1 MDVVEAVRTRKSIR
15 GFKNDP
21 VPKEIL
27 AEILEISTRAPSS
40 DNSQPWEIFVL
51 TWESLDNIGK
61 ENLEA
66 FEEAMNAPREGSST
80 GGYQPVYRE
89 RQIKLAVQLYQL
101 MDIAREDREK
111 RLDWMKRGY
120 RFFDAP
126 VGIILAA
133 DESLDNETAASD
145 NGGLAQTICLVALKY
160 GLGTCIIQQGISYP
174 AVIRRNAGIPES
186 KRLCL
191 AIALGYPDWEFP
203 ANKIESDRE
212 PLEVNTSW
220 KGFD

>member
-1 MDVVEAVRTRKSIR
+1 MDVFEAVRTRKSIR

-51 TWESLDNIGK
+51 TGESLDCIRK

-66 FEEAMNAPREGSST
+66 FEEEMNSPREGSST
-80 GGYQPVYRE
+80 GYQPVYRK
-89 RQIKLAVQLYQL
+89 RQIKLAVSLYQL
-101 MDIAREDREK
+101 MDIGREDREK
-111 RLDWMKRGY
+111 RLDWMKRGF

-145 NGGLAQTICLVALKY
+145 NGGLAQTICLVALKN
-160 GLGTCIIQQGISYP
+160 GLGTCIIQQGITYP

-212 PLEVNTSW
+212 PLDVNTTW

>member
-51 TWESLDNIGK
+51 TGESLDNIRK

-66 FEEAMNAPREGSST
+66 FEEEMNSPREGSST
-80 GGYQPVYRE
+80 GYQPVYRK

-111 RLDWMKRGY
+111 RLDWMKRGF

-126 VGIILAA
+126 VGIILTA

-145 NGGLAQTICLVALKY
+145 NGGLAQTICLVALKN

-191 AIALGYPDWEFP
+191 AIALGYPDWDFP

-212 PLEVNTSW
+212 PLEVNTTW
-220 KGFD
+220 KGFE

>member
-1 MDVVEAVRTRKSIR
+1 MDVFEAVRTRKSIR

-51 TWESLDNIGK
+51 TGESLDCIRK

-66 FEEAMNAPREGSST
+66 FEEEMNSPREGSST
-80 GGYQPVYRE
+80 GYQPVYRK

-111 RLDWMKRGY
+111 RLDWMKRGF

-126 VGIILAA
+126 VGIILTA

-145 NGGLAQTICLVALKY
+145 NGGLAQTICLVALKN

-203 ANKIESDRE
+203 ANRIESDRE
-212 PLEVNTSW
+212 PLDVNTTW

>member
-1 MDVVEAVRTRKSIR
+1 MDVFEAVRTRKSIR

-51 TWESLDNIGK
+51 TGESLDSIRK

-66 FEEAMNAPREGSST
+66 FEEEMNSPREGSST
-80 GGYQPVYRE
+80 GYQPVYRK

-111 RLDWMKRGY
+111 RLDWMKRGF

-126 VGIILAA
+126 VGIILTA

-145 NGGLAQTICLVALKY
+145 NGGLAQTICLVALKN

-203 ANKIESDRE
+203 ANRIESDRE
-212 PLEVNTSW
+212 PLDVNTTW

>member
-1 MDVVEAVRTRKSIR
+1 MDVFEAVRTRKSIR

-51 TWESLDNIGK
+51 TGESLDSIRK

-66 FEEAMNAPREGSST
+66 FEEEMNSPREGSST
-80 GGYQPVYRE
+80 GYQPVYRK

-145 NGGLAQTICLVALKY
+145 NGGLAQTICLVALKN
-160 GLGTCIIQQGISYP
+160 GLGTCIIQQGITYP

-203 ANKIESDRE
+203 ANRIESDRE
-212 PLEVNTSW
+212 PLDVNTTW

>member
-1 MDVVEAVRTRKSIR
+1 MDVCEAVRTRKSIR

-51 TWESLDNIGK
+51 TGESLDNIGK

-66 FEEAMNAPREGSST
+66 FEEQMNSPREGSAT
-80 GGYQPVYRE
+80 GYQPVYRE

-126 VGIILAA
+126 VGIILTA

-212 PLEVNTSW
+212 PLEVNTTW
-220 KGFD
+220 KGYE

>member
-1 MDVVEAVRTRKSIR
+1 MDVCEAVRTRKSIR

-51 TWESLDNIGK
+51 TGESLDNIGK

-66 FEEAMNAPREGSST
+66 FEEQMNSPREGSAT
-80 GGYQPVYRE
+80 GYQPVYRE

-101 MDIAREDREK
+101 MDIAREDQEK

-126 VGIILAA
+126 VGIILTA

-160 GLGTCIIQQGISYP
+160 GLGTCIIQQGITYP

-212 PLEVNTSW
+212 PLEVNTTW
-220 KGFD
+220 KGFA